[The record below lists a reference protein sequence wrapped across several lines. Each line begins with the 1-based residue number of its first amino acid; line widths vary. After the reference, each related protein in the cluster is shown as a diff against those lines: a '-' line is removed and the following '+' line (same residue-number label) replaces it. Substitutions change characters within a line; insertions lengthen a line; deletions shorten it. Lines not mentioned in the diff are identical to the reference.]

1 MAGVKLNDKINYLP
15 HAHTLTHTHIGGL
28 ETSIDF
34 IKRVSAC
41 GRACAL
47 MTLFSQLLSLQDV
60 VLTPN
65 PRLLSQPQDA
75 DARSLIWCIT
85 MARCLCVWQMG
96 SRLRP
101 DFDLRHIKLHLERH
115 ISLYSFFLH
124 LKLIFMP
131 VAWSPVWPTVQLWQ
145 HWETRRRQLPVCGIR
160 TLYCPQRNIC
170 CTYNICAWGYSH
182 TAQVK
187 KIGIC
192 IS

>member
-75 DARSLIWCIT
+75 DARSLIWRIT
-85 MARCLCVWQMG
+85 MAGYLCVCGKW
-96 SRLRP
+96 
-101 DFDLRHIKLHLERH
+101 DLVYGLTLIYGILNSTWSAIYPSTL
-115 ISLYSFFLH
+115 FFF
-124 LKLIFMP
+124 I
-131 VAWSPVWPTVQLWQ
+131 
-145 HWETRRRQLPVCGIR
+145 
-160 TLYCPQRNIC
+160 
-170 CTYNICAWGYSH
+170 
-182 TAQVK
+182 
-187 KIGIC
+187 
-192 IS
+192 